1 MRFSIR
7 IAPVLIFVATLM
19 LSVKLGDIWTS
30 ISEQRDAIEFKTAPA
45 LAAPKAEE
53 DKKPADKAANN
64 VAPGASEGAKSIKIN
79 EKDEESGVGDV
90 SKLSY
95 SEIRLLQELG
105 ERRKALDGRER
116 KLDQRAVLLKA
127 AEQRLVEKQEDLKKI
142 RQEIK
147 KLLNIKEKEE
157 AERLN
162 RLVAIYSNMKPK
174 DAAKIF
180 NDLDMTVLIDVMQSM
195 KERKIAPI
203 VAAMDAERARLLT
216 KQLAERQSVPKVPK

>member
-7 IAPVLIFVATLM
+7 IVPVLIFVATLM
-19 LSVKLGDIWTS
+19 LSVKLSDIWTTVS
-30 ISEQRDAIEFKTAPA
+30 ERRDTIEISPVLAETKPKEPENKLDNKEGQPEQV
-45 LAAPKAEE
+45 AAT
-53 DKKPADKAANN
+53 DK
-64 VAPGASEGAKSIKIN
+64 GAKLN
-79 EKDEESGVGDV
+79 EKKKGEDAGVGDV
-90 SKLSY
+90 SRLSY

-105 ERRKALDGRER
+105 GRRKALDSRER

-127 AEQRLVEKQEDLKKI
+127 AEQRLVEKQVELKKI
-142 RQEIK
+142 KQEIK

-180 NDLDMTVLIDVMQSM
+180 NDLDMKVLLDVMQSM

-203 VAAMDAERARLLT
+203 VAAMEAERARLLT
-216 KQLAERQSVPKVPK
+216 KQLAEKQNVPKVPK

>member
-7 IAPVLIFVATLM
+7 VVPVLIFVATLM
-19 LSVKLGDIWTS
+19 LSVKVGEIWTS
-30 ISEQRDAIEFKTAPA
+30 VTERRDAIGSKPAQAQTAPQA
-45 LAAPKAEE
+45 TETEEKEVEQPPATTELAKRPAESKSS
-53 DKKPADKAANN
+53 D
-64 VAPGASEGAKSIKIN
+64 EGGI
-79 EKDEESGVGDV
+79 GDI

-105 ERRKALDGRER
+105 ERRKSLDVRER

-127 AEQRLVEKQEDLKKI
+127 AEQRLVEKQDELKKI
-142 RQEIK
+142 QTEIK
-147 KLLNIKEKEE
+147 SLLNIKEKEE
-157 AERLN
+157 ADRLK

-203 VAAMDAERARLLT
+203 VAAMDAERARNLT
-216 KQLAERQSVPKVPK
+216 QRLAERQSVPSVPK